1 MVDRRVR
8 ELRQVNSAL
17 EDIEAGRYGVCRD
30 CDNQIGEA
38 RLQVMPF
45 ATRAA

>member
-1 MVDRRVR
+1 VVDRRVR
-8 ELRQVNSAL
+8 ELRQVNFAL

-30 CDNQIGEA
+30 CGNQIGEA